1 MYRIRPLNAVGTDSS
16 AATRAA
22 LIKAA
27 APLFA
32 QEGFETT
39 RTREIADKAKA
50 NVSAINYHFGSKMGL
65 YQAVIKEQAEQM
77 IATYPLQ
84 VDGQAGQSPEERF
97 HHLVNNL
104 LRRVLSRCSASTPQ
118 GRICVRE
125 FAEPTEALDF
135 LVKEIVSHQFAIT
148 RDVIAAVIGREIPD
162 EDLQRIQVSVV
173 SQCFYYGM
181 AEPMLTRLGV
191 KIPQTDEEISK
202 LATHIIRFSLAGIA
216 SSRDAA

>member
-27 APLFA
+27 SPLFA
-32 QEGFETT
+32 QEGFETA
-39 RTREIADKAKA
+39 RTRDIADKAKA

-77 IATYPLQ
+77 IASYPLQ
-84 VDGQAGQSPEERF
+84 TDATREKDPETRF

-104 LRRVLSRCSASTPQ
+104 LRRVLSRSANTPQ

-135 LVKEIVSHQFAIT
+135 LVKEIVSHQFAIS
-148 RDVIAAVIGREIPD
+148 REVIAEVIGQEISSD
-162 EDLQRIQVSVV
+162 DLQRIHVSVV

-191 KIPQTDEEISK
+191 KIPHSEEEIGE
-202 LATHIIRFSLAGIA
+202 LAEHIVRFSLAGIGA
-216 SSRDAA
+216 TRQPA

>member
-16 AATRAA
+16 AVTRAS

-32 QEGFETT
+32 QQGYEAT

-65 YQAVIKEQAEQM
+65 YQAVIKEQAEQQ
-77 IATYPLQ
+77 IANYPLTTDD
-84 VDGQAGQSPEERF
+84 VKAKDPETRF
-97 HHLVNNL
+97 RHLVNNL
-104 LRRVLSRCSASTPQ
+104 LRRVLSQSANPVQ

-135 LVKEIVSHQFAIT
+135 LVKEIVSQQFAIS
-148 RDVIAAVIGREIPD
+148 RDVVADMVGRPVD
-162 EDLQRIQVSVV
+162 EEELHRIQVSVT

-181 AEPMLTRLGV
+181 ANPMLTRLGV
-191 KIPQTDEEISK
+191 KIPETEEEIAV
-202 LATHIIRFSLAGIA
+202 LADHIIRFSLAGITA
-216 SSRDAA
+216 CKCEAA